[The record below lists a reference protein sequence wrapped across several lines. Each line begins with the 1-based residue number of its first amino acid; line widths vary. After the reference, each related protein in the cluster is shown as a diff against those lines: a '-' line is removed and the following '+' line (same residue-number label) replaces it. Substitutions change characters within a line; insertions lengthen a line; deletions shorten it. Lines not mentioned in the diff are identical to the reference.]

1 MLERRVEVD
10 VVRDGERHVNLRV
23 LQRHEVDAG
32 VDELTYAR
40 HRVLPGRPPECE
52 ERIQARQLED
62 AAEPLRRQIEDAVT
76 DAEPDAWTVT
86 ADREDAEAH
95 RAVHADRGC
104 LHARVSMA
112 E

>member
-10 VVRDGERHVNLRV
+10 VVRYRERHVNLGV
-23 LQRHEVDAG
+23 LQRHEVHAG
-32 VDELTYAR
+32 VDKLMYAH
-40 HRVLPGRPPECE
+40 HRVLPGGSPDRE
-52 ERIQARQLED
+52 ERIQARQFED

-104 LHARVSMA
+104 LHARVSMP